1 MFKER
6 QSMKV
11 EGFKK
16 SYYTS
21 SHVSTLII
29 LKSGLRLW
37 KKLATNE
44 TGRMEYRNV
53 IEKFNK

>member
-1 MFKER
+1 
-6 QSMKV
+6 MKV

-53 IEKFNK
+53 IEKFNKEKTVL